1 MMKILL
7 GYDGSESADAALHDL
22 KRAGLPEEADALIV
36 SVADVMMAPATSNY
50 EIAEQALTS
59 RRVTAGLM
67 LAQKQTARVLSETKA
82 FTTKATERVRSYFP
96 DWQARAQVLS
106 GQPSQEL
113 G

>member
-22 KRAGLPEEADALIV
+22 KRAGLPDEAEALIL

-67 LAQKQTARVLSETKA
+67 LAQKQTARVLSEAK
-82 FTTKATERVRSYFP
+82 RSQRKP
-96 DWQARAQVLS
+96 VSGSDHTSQVGTSARKYLRANHRRS
-106 GQPSQEL
+106 
-113 G
+113 